1 MNRSTLPT
9 VRLRPLPPILLAF
22 LLLLGGCADLH
33 ESVRTG
39 KLNTVRAMLE
49 NGVAAD
55 ETDPAGTTPLM
66 VAARMGDGRLVGL
79 LLKHGADI
87 DRQNRA
93 GQSALS
99 LAWEHGREL
108 TFRTLLDR
116 GAAIHFEADVD
127 RLPPTDRRRGLW
139 RMAREERL
147 FRKIAADGAN
157 PPPERFDE
165 YFERFPD
172 GRHREEVVEL
182 LARAAREDLAALGNP
197 PDADKAAA
205 FLRDYGAAGSGA
217 FEVTASRLN
226 IRSAPTTRARIVG
239 HYAQGEAVRARETR
253 ADWLRTD
260 QGWISRA
267 HVRPTSRIAPEL
279 GAMLQTARAAA
290 RGRSSSGSAAPKSSA
305 PTSIPS
311 SNGSADGTS
320 GPQADGRDGK
330 AENPRV
336 PASQRAAERDARSGN
351 GTVSGGGM
359 EDRASADPGERRRAE
374 HQLATVMKT
383 PTLKGLEAFVLA
395 YKDRSIFDDLVA
407 RARDAY
413 RELLLREVSP

>member
-1 MNRSTLPT
+1 MNRPTLPT

-39 KLNTVRAMLE
+39 KLNTVRSMLE

-55 ETDPAGTTPLM
+55 KADPAGATPLM

-87 DRQNRA
+87 DHQNRA

-108 TFRTLLDR
+108 TFRMLLDR

-147 FRKIAADGAN
+147 FRTIALDGAN
-157 PPPERFDE
+157 APPERFDE

-182 LARAAREDLAALGNP
+182 LAQAAREDLATLGNP
-197 PDADKAAA
+197 PDAEKAAA

-226 IRSAPTTRARIVG
+226 IRSDPTTRARIVG
-239 HYAQGEAVRARETR
+239 QYAQGEAVRARETR

-279 GAMLQTARAAA
+279 GDMLQTARAAA
-290 RGRSSSGSAAPKSSA
+290 RGRASSGSAAPESPNRSSD
-305 PTSIPS
+305 
-311 SNGSADGTS
+311 GSAGGTS
-320 GPQADGRDGK
+320 GTRGDGRDGK
-330 AENPRV
+330 TGK
-336 PASQRAAERDARSGN
+336 ASAQTGQHAAGSGVLSGKGAVSEGRIKN
-351 GTVSGGGM
+351 GT
-359 EDRASADPGERRRAE
+359 SADPEERGRAE
-374 HQLATVMKT
+374 QQLATVMKT
-383 PTLKGLEAFVLA
+383 PTLKGLEAFILA
-395 YKDRSIFDDLVA
+395 YKDRSPFDDLVTLA
-407 RARDAY
+407 REAY

>member
-1 MNRSTLPT
+1 
-9 VRLRPLPPILLAF
+9 LA
-22 LLLLGGCADLH
+22 LLLLLAGCADLH

-39 KLNTVRAMLE
+39 KLNAVQTMLE

-55 ETDPAGTTPLM
+55 KADPAGTTPLM

-108 TFRTLLDR
+108 TFRMLLDR

-157 PPPERFDE
+157 APPERFDE
-165 YFERFPD
+165 YFDRFPD

-182 LARAAREDLAALGNP
+182 LAQAAREDLAALGNP
-197 PDADKAAA
+197 PDAEKAAA
-205 FLRDYGAAGSGA
+205 FLRDYGAVGSGA

-226 IRSAPTTRARIVG
+226 IRSDPTTRARIVG
-239 HYAQGEAVRARETR
+239 QYAQGEAVRARETR

-290 RGRSSSGSAAPKSSA
+290 RGRSSSGSVAPKSA
-305 PTSIPS
+305 IQS
-311 SNGSADGTS
+311 SNGSPGGTS
-320 GPQADGRDGK
+320 VSQTDGRYGESEK
-330 AENPRV
+330 TRV
-336 PASQRAAERDARSGN
+336 PTGQRGAERAPLSGN
-351 GTVSGGGM
+351 GTVSGRGM
-359 EDRASADPGERRRAE
+359 EERASVDPEELRRAE
-374 HQLATVMKT
+374 NQLATVMKT
-383 PTLKGLEAFVLA
+383 PTLKGLEAFILA
-395 YKDRSIFDDLVA
+395 YKDRSPFDDLVT